1 MRIMLARM
9 SQPTYPRCGHKR
21 LVVAGRAAAVGC
33 AHAVATRTGPR
44 GNQHR
49 RIQGG
54 KADPTCA
61 PYGADRLAVTPD
73 RNRLRKCTG
82 PLAKVEVTGH
92 HAAGDGGVLHRWP
105 VAKPRRVATAVRL
118 VRKRLRPRCSRDMT
132 VPSGQSVRAA
142 ISLHENSKTS
152 A

>member
-1 MRIMLARM
+1 MATSVWWWLAVQLR
-9 SQPTYPRCGHKR
+9 SGARTPWRPEPDR
-21 LVVAGRAAAVGC
+21 
-33 AHAVATRTGPR
+33 VATNTAGFKVA
-44 GNQHR
+44 
-49 RIQGG
+49 

-73 RNRLRKCTG
+73 RNRLRKRTG